1 MRIRTPCPTGWPRK
15 PPRMRGRL
23 PAARMVFGPFG
34 GICGEAP
41 KTVRFAGSGVAC
53 PTPARFAC
61 ARPLVE
67 SWGEVG
73 EVGSTERWG
82 TEGELRR
89 LLLRSQR
96 TVRSRTRRA
105 VRDLSPRP
113 SRGPAAAEPA
123 ALRVPPGA
131 PPPGRV
137 GVSYGAGAGGAARLK
152 PPHRA
157 RSQVAQREVGGHEQ
171 HRHERG
177 GRADAQEVHETDRL
191 PRAGGEAGRGDV
203 GRGGDQRRVAAEA

>member
-1 MRIRTPCPTGWPRK
+1 
-15 PPRMRGRL
+15 MRGRL
-23 PAARMVFGPFG
+23 PAASTVFGPFG

-61 ARPLVE
+61 ARPVGRVVG
-67 SWGEVG
+67 GEVG

-89 LLLRSQR
+89 LLLRSKWS
-96 TVRSRTRRA
+96 VRSRTRRA
-105 VRDLSPRP
+105 VRDLPSRP

-137 GVSYGAGAGGAARLK
+137 GVPDRAGAGRAARL
-152 PPHRA
+152 
-157 RSQVAQREVGGHEQ
+157 
-171 HRHERG
+171 G
-177 GRADAQEVHETDRL
+177 GR
-191 PRAGGEAGRGDV
+191 
-203 GRGGDQRRVAAEA
+203 QRTRP